1 MFLDGSRGASIY
13 ARYPSRP
20 RPRRRRALLAIVRG
34 LIAPLAHAVVAH
46 DGGDPQPVVAEHAA
60 ASCLLRG
67 AMLRLVAPSGDRR
80 LVAPERQ
87 RQHLVGIGDALEALD
102 GKKPVDPLKFCA
114 QARGMVE
121 IALTPA
127 VGGPHLEDDGDH

>member
-1 MFLDGSRGASIY
+1 MEAAVL
-13 ARYPSRP
+13 PSRHDVALDSAP
-20 RPRRRRALLAIVRG
+20 AAAVRLLAIVRG

-102 GKKPVDPLKFCA
+102 GK
-114 QARGMVE
+114 
-121 IALTPA
+121 
-127 VGGPHLEDDGDH
+127 